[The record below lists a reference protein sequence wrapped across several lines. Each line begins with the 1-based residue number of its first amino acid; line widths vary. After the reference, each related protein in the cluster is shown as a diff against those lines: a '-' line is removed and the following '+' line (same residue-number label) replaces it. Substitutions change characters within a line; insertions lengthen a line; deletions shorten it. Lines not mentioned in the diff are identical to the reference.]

1 MQLNE
6 EQKLSL
12 EAGEFIHTIASF
24 LIDGSIKIEN
34 IDAHRSQ
41 VIMEISE
48 ALRQVDVVDADAP
61 LLLADGV
68 KLSEYPRSAW
78 IDLASR
84 LFDANTD
91 VPLLDIIKQIRN

>member
-12 EAGEFIHTIASF
+12 ESGEFIHTIANF

-68 KLSEYPRSAW
+68 KLSEYPRSTW

>member
-12 EAGEFIHTIASF
+12 ESGEFIHTIANF
-24 LIDGSIKIEN
+24 LIDGSIKKEN

-48 ALRQVDVVDADAP
+48 ALRKVAVVDADAP
-61 LLLADGV
+61 LLLVNGV

-78 IDLASR
+78 IDLARR
-84 LFDANTD
+84 LFDADTD
-91 VPLLDIIKQIRN
+91 TPLLDIIKQIRN